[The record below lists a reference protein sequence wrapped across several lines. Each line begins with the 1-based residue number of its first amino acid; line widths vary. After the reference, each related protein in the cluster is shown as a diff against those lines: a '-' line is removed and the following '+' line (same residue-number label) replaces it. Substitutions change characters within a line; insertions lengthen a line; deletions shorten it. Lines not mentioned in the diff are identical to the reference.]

1 MSGPQVLAITT
12 IKLAF
17 VENLCGYSS
26 VLSVRG
32 FAISQQQQQKK
43 GKDKNES
50 VSRFMQK
57 QTTL

>member
-26 VLSVRG
+26 LLSVRG
-32 FAISQQQQQKK
+32 FAIPQQQQQKK
-43 GKDKNES
+43 GKDNES

>member
-12 IKLAF
+12 MKLAF

-26 VLSVRG
+26 LLSVRG
-32 FAISQQQQQKK
+32 FAIPQQQQQKK
-43 GKDKNES
+43 GKDNES